1 MYINWKNNNEAENIS
16 LEEFENDYESFFG
29 FIMLK
34 LGDFQLG
41 YLEQKSPFDEGD
53 EDISS

>member
-1 MYINWKNNNEAENIS
+1 MYINWKINNEAENIS

-29 FIMLK
+29 YIMLK

-41 YLEQKSPFDEGD
+41 YILKVH
-53 EDISS
+53 